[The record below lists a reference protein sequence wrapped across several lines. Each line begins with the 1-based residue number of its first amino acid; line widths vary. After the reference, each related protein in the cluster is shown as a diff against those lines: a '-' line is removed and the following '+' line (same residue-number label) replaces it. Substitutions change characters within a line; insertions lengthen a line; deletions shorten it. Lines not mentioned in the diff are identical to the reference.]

1 MEKNTV
7 WAISLS
13 TLVFVGFFAAQ
24 TFLFPP
30 QSQQEQQNQTEQNSE
45 VSENANASTVQNQ
58 AGGADSSI
66 ETAESTNIVAL
77 SESSSEGAES
87 LPLTEEKF
95 TITTNKVAVTF
106 TNRGG
111 DIVGYELIEKDER
124 GNLKNRD
131 ASTGKGVELI
141 ENLSDKNRAF
151 GLSLGGATRPI
162 INEIFTAK
170 QWSENGDEKIGFFKK
185 FTSKNAD
192 GTTSEFTLVKTY
204 TFKPN
209 DYTFKLDITI
219 DGDENFKGL
228 DVGGSAYTLR
238 TAPQIGPKYDP
249 KVDRY
254 EYRELVSFNGE
265 KAKKTR
271 IGTKQT
277 KNYERDWVWT
287 ALAGKYFEFIV
298 YPESKNSME
307 STVVYNSEIEVGEA
321 TNAQVKMTRKAIDK
335 KETNDSYYIYAGPR
349 NEKEFKIYSSEDKNE
364 WGLTGLH
371 FDDSLQGSGFWYWLE
386 VILKFLLENTNKVVH
401 NWGVSIIIVTII
413 LKICLF
419 PITKKSLEGTQKMQ
433 KFQPKMQELQAKY
446 KNDPQKLQVETAKMY
461 KEIGYNPMSGCLP
474 MLFQFMILFAMYNLF
489 NNYFEF
495 RGASFIKG
503 WIDDLSVGDHIGKTF
518 EHGLPFLGWNQIR
531 ILPVIYVISQL
542 LFGKITQN
550 GGTAAA
556 SQNAGQMKM
565 MMYGMPIMFFFILY
579 NAPSGLFLY
588 WTVSNIFQLGQQLVI
603 NKMMKNKGDEPK
615 LKLVSGKKRK

>member
-7 WAISLS
+7 WAIGLS
-13 TLVFVGFFAAQ
+13 TVVLVGFFAAQ

-30 QSQQEQQNQTEQNSE
+30 QKNQAQNEEQKTEAAS
-45 VSENANASTVQNQ
+45 SENPENASEVQNQ
-58 AGGADSSI
+58 ALGSDS
-66 ETAESTNIVAL
+66 AGSTE
-77 SESSSEGAES
+77 SESIVVSSDKSASDESSEN
-87 LPLTEEKF
+87 LTEEKF

-111 DIVGYELIEKDER
+111 DIISYELIEKDDR
-124 GNLKNRD
+124 GTLKNRD
-131 ASTGKGVELI
+131 ADTGKGVELI

-151 GLSLGGATRPI
+151 GLSLGGANRPI
-162 INEIFTAK
+162 INDIFTAK
-170 QWSENGDEKIGFFKK
+170 KLDDYSIGFFKK

-192 GTTSEFTLVKTY
+192 GSTSEFTLVKKY

-228 DVGGSAYTLR
+228 DVGGAAYTLR
-238 TAPQIGPKYDP
+238 TAPQVGPKFNP
-249 KVDRY
+249 KMDRY

-265 KAKKTR
+265 KVKKTR
-271 IGTKQT
+271 LGNKQT

-287 ALAGKYFEFIV
+287 AMAGKYFEFIV
-298 YPESKNSME
+298 YPEDKNSMS

-321 TNAQVKMTRKAIDK
+321 TNAQVKMTRKSTDS

-349 NEKEFKIYSSEDKNE
+349 NESELKNYVSEDKNE
-364 WGLTGLH
+364 WGLSGVH
-371 FDDSLQGSGFWYWLE
+371 FNESLQTSGFLYWLE
-386 VILKFLLENTNKVVH
+386 VILKFLLENVNKVVH
-401 NWGVSIIIVTII
+401 NWGVSIIIVTVI
-413 LKICLF
+413 LKMALF

-446 KNDPQKLQVETAKMY
+446 KGDPQKLQMETAKMY

-474 MLFQFMILFAMYNLF
+474 MIFQFVILFAMYNLF

-495 RGASFIKG
+495 RGASFISG
-503 WIDDLSVGDHIGKTF
+503 WIDDLSQGDRIGPVF
-518 EHGLPFLGWNQIR
+518 EHGLPILGWNQIR

-542 LFGKITQN
+542 LFGKITGN
-550 GGTAAA
+550 GGTAGAN
-556 SQNAGQMKM
+556 SNQMKM
-565 MMYGMPIMFFFILY
+565 MMYGMPIMFFFLFY
-579 NAPSGLFLY
+579 NAPAGLLLY
-588 WTVSNIFQLGQQLVI
+588 WTVSNIFQLGQQIVI
-603 NKMMKNKGDEPK
+603 NKMMKNKKDEPK
-615 LKLVSGKKRK
+615 LKLVEKKSKNKR

>member
-7 WAISLS
+7 WAIGLS
-13 TLVFVGFFAAQ
+13 TVVLVGFFAAQ

-30 QSQQEQQNQTEQNSE
+30 QPQEQNQQAENQTEQDATVVENEAGNAE
-45 VSENANASTVQNQ
+45 VSSNEILSSESVIAASEISN
-58 AGGADSSI
+58 
-66 ETAESTNIVAL
+66 AESTENL
-77 SESSSEGAES
+77 SEEN
-87 LPLTEEKF
+87 F
-95 TITTNKVAVTF
+95 TITTNNVKVTF

-111 DIVGYELIEKDER
+111 DIVSYELIEKDEN

-131 ASTGKGVELI
+131 VDTGKGVELI

-151 GLSLGGATRPI
+151 ALSLGGATKPI
-162 INEIFTAK
+162 VNDIFTAK
-170 QWSENGDEKIGFFKK
+170 KLGDNAIGFFKK

-238 TAPQIGPKYDP
+238 TAPQIGPKYNP

-254 EYRELVSFNGE
+254 EYRNLISFNGE
-265 KAKKTR
+265 KSKKVNV
-271 IGTKQT
+271 GSKQT

-287 ALAGKYFEFIV
+287 AIAGKYFEFIV
-298 YPESKNSME
+298 YPENQNAMSN
-307 STVVYNSEIEVGEA
+307 TVVYNSEVEVGDA
-321 TNAQVKMTRKAIDK
+321 INAQVKMTRKSIDK
-335 KETNDSYYIYAGPR
+335 KETTDSYYIYAGPR
-349 NEKEFKIYSSEDKNE
+349 NESELKKYVSEEKNE
-364 WGLTGLH
+364 WGLSGVH
-371 FDDSLQGSGFWYWLE
+371 FNESLQTSGFLYWLE
-386 VILKFLLENTNKVVH
+386 VVLKFLLETINKLVH

-433 KFQPKMQELQAKY
+433 KFQPKMQELQTKY
-446 KNDPQKLQVETAKMY
+446 KNDPQKLQMETAKMY

-474 MLFQFMILFAMYNLF
+474 MLFQFVILFAMYNLF

-503 WIDDLSVGDHIGKTF
+503 WIDDLSVGDHVGKTF

-556 SQNAGQMKM
+556 GQNAGQMKM
-565 MMYGMPIMFFFILY
+565 MMYGMPIMFFFLFY
-579 NAPSGLFLY
+579 NAPAGLLLY
-588 WTVSNIFQLGQQLVI
+588 WTVSNIFQLGQQLII
-603 NKMMKNKGDEPK
+603 NKMMKNKE
-615 LKLVSGKKRK
+615 LTIVSKNRRK

>member
-13 TLVFVGFFAAQ
+13 TVVLVGFFAAQ

-30 QSQQEQQNQTEQNSE
+30 EKNAANQQAANQTEETSSVVE
-45 VSENANASTVQNQ
+45 NQ
-58 AGGADSSI
+58 AGSSESGNTSDSTI
-66 ETAESTNIVAL
+66 AA
-77 SESSSEGAES
+77 ESSSESISSENEN
-87 LPLTEEKF
+87 LQEETF
-95 TITTNKVAVTF
+95 TITTNKVHVTF

-111 DIVGYELIEKDER
+111 DIIGYELIEKDDR

-131 ASTGKGVELI
+131 ADTGKGVELI
-141 ENLSDKNRAF
+141 QNVTEKNRAF
-151 GLSLGGATRPI
+151 GLALGGVNRPLV
-162 INEIFTAK
+162 NDIFTAK
-170 QWSENGDEKIGFFKK
+170 KLGDNSIGFFKK

-192 GTTSEFTLVKTY
+192 GSENEFTLVKTY

-249 KVDRY
+249 KKDRY
-254 EYRELVSFNGE
+254 EYRQLVTFNGE
-265 KAKKTR
+265 KTKKVN
-271 IGTKQT
+271 IGTKQS
-277 KNYERDWVWT
+277 KEYDREWVWA

-298 YPESKNSME
+298 YPENKDSMS
-307 STVVYNSEIEVGEA
+307 STVAYSSEVEGDEIS
-321 TNAQVKMTRKAIDK
+321 NAQLKLTRKSLDK
-335 KETNDSYYIYAGPR
+335 NETTDSYFIYAGPR
-349 NEKEFKIYSSEDKNE
+349 NEVELKAYVSEDKNE
-364 WGLTGLH
+364 WSLSGVH
-371 FDDSLQGSGFWYWLE
+371 FNESLQTSGFLYWLE
-386 VILKFLLENTNKVVH
+386 VVLKFLLETINKVVH
-401 NWGVSIIIVTII
+401 NWGVSIIIVTVI
-413 LKICLF
+413 LKMALF

-433 KFQPKMQELQAKY
+433 EFQPRMKALQDKY
-446 KNDPQKLQVETAKMY
+446 KNDPQKLQQETAKMY

-474 MLFQFMILFAMYNLF
+474 MLFQFVILFAMYNLF

-495 RGASFIKG
+495 RGASFIPG
-503 WIDDLSVGDHIGKTF
+503 WIDDLSVGDHIGKPF
-518 EHGLPFLGWNQIR
+518 EHGLPILGWNQIR

-556 SQNAGQMKM
+556 GQNAGQMKM
-565 MMYGMPIMFFFILY
+565 MMYGMPIMFFFLFY
-579 NAPSGLFLY
+579 NAPAGLLLY
-588 WTVSNIFQLGQQLVI
+588 WTVSNIFQLGQQIVI
-603 NKMMKNKGDEPK
+603 NKMMKNKKPA
-615 LKLVSGKKRK
+615 LVKNTQKNKR

>member
-7 WAISLS
+7 WAIGLS
-13 TLVFVGFFAAQ
+13 TVVLVGFFAAQ

-30 QSQQEQQNQTEQNSE
+30 QPQEQNQQAENQTEQDATVVENEAGNAE
-45 VSENANASTVQNQ
+45 VSSNEILSSESVIVASEISN
-58 AGGADSSI
+58 
-66 ETAESTNIVAL
+66 AESTENL
-77 SESSSEGAES
+77 SEEN
-87 LPLTEEKF
+87 F
-95 TITTNKVAVTF
+95 TITTNNVKVTF

-111 DIVGYELIEKDER
+111 DIVSYELIEKDEN

-131 ASTGKGVELI
+131 VDTGKGVELI

-151 GLSLGGATRPI
+151 ALSLGGATKPI
-162 INEIFTAK
+162 VNDIFTAK
-170 QWSENGDEKIGFFKK
+170 KLGDNAIGFFKK

-238 TAPQIGPKYDP
+238 TAPQIGPKYNP

-254 EYRELVSFNGE
+254 EYRNLISFNGE
-265 KAKKTR
+265 KSKKVNV
-271 IGTKQT
+271 GSKQT

-287 ALAGKYFEFIV
+287 AIAGKYFEFIV
-298 YPESKNSME
+298 YPENQNAMSN
-307 STVVYNSEIEVGEA
+307 TVVYNSEVEVGDA
-321 TNAQVKMTRKAIDK
+321 INAQVKMSRKSIDK
-335 KETNDSYYIYAGPR
+335 KETTDSYYIYAGPR
-349 NEKEFKIYSSEDKNE
+349 NESELKKYVSEEKNE
-364 WGLTGLH
+364 WGLSGVH
-371 FDDSLQGSGFWYWLE
+371 FNESLQTSGFLYWLE
-386 VILKFLLENTNKVVH
+386 VVLKFLLETINKLVH

-433 KFQPKMQELQAKY
+433 KFQPKMQELQTKY
-446 KNDPQKLQVETAKMY
+446 KNDPQKLQMETAKMY

-474 MLFQFMILFAMYNLF
+474 MLFQFVILFAMYNLF

-503 WIDDLSVGDHIGKTF
+503 WIDDLSVGDHVGKTF

-556 SQNAGQMKM
+556 GQNAGQMKM
-565 MMYGMPIMFFFILY
+565 MMYGMPIMFFFLFY
-579 NAPSGLFLY
+579 NASAGLLLY
-588 WTVSNIFQLGQQLVI
+588 WTVSNIFQLGQQLII
-603 NKMMKNKGDEPK
+603 NKMMKNKE
-615 LKLVSGKKRK
+615 LTIVSKNRRK

>member
-13 TLVFVGFFAAQ
+13 TVVLVGFFAVQ

-30 QSQQEQQNQTEQNSE
+30 KAQEQNQAENQVEQNSAVVENEAGKTENSE
-45 VSENANASTVQNQ
+45 VIL
-58 AGGADSSI
+58 DSS
-66 ETAESTNIVAL
+66 ETNLVAAENSI
-77 SESSSEGAES
+77 SESGEEIT
-87 LPLTEEKF
+87 LTEENF
-95 TITTNKVAVTF
+95 TITTNKVKVTF

-111 DIVGYELIEKDER
+111 DIVSYELIEKDDK

-131 ASTGKGVELI
+131 VDTGKGVELI
-141 ENLSDKNRAF
+141 ENLSDRNRAF
-151 GLSLGGATRPI
+151 ALSLGNATKPI
-162 INEIFTAK
+162 VNDIFTAK
-170 QWSENGDEKIGFFKK
+170 KLDDYSIGFFKK

-192 GTTSEFTLVKTY
+192 GSTSEFTLVKKY

-228 DVGGSAYTLR
+228 DIGGASYTLR
-238 TAPQIGPKYDP
+238 TAPQVGPKYNP

-271 IGTKQT
+271 LGTKQT
-277 KNYERDWVWT
+277 KDYERDWVWT
-287 ALAGKYFEFIV
+287 AMAGKYFEFIV
-298 YPESKNSME
+298 YPENKNSME
-307 STVVYNSEIEVGEA
+307 NTVVYNSEIEVGEA
-321 TNAQVKMTRKAIDK
+321 ANAQVKMTRKATDS

-349 NEKEFKIYSSEDKNE
+349 NESELKKYVSEDKNE
-364 WGLTGLH
+364 WGLSGVH
-371 FDDSLQGSGFWYWLE
+371 FNESLQTSGFLYWLE
-386 VILKFLLENTNKVVH
+386 VILKFLLENINKVVH
-401 NWGVSIIIVTII
+401 NWGLSIIIVTVI
-413 LKICLF
+413 LKMALF

-433 KFQPKMQELQAKY
+433 QFQPKMQELQAKY
-446 KNDPQKLQVETAKMY
+446 KGNPQKLQMETAKMY

-474 MLFQFMILFAMYNLF
+474 MLFQFVILFAMYNLF

-503 WIDDLSVGDHIGKTF
+503 WIDDLSVGDHVGPVF
-518 EHGLPFLGWNQIR
+518 ERGLPFLGWNQIR

-556 SQNAGQMKM
+556 GQNAGQMKM
-565 MMYGMPIMFFFILY
+565 LMYGMPIMFFFLFY
-579 NAPSGLFLY
+579 NAPAGLLLY

-603 NKMMKNKGDEPK
+603 NKMMKNKKPV
-615 LKLVSGKKRK
+615 LVKTTNKNKR

>member
-7 WAISLS
+7 LAISLS
-13 TLVFVGFFAAQ
+13 TIVLVGFFAAQ

-30 QSQQEQQNQTEQNSE
+30 QPQEQNQQAENQTEQNSA
-45 VSENANASTVQNQ
+45 VVENNAGNAESVETEN
-58 AGGADSSI
+58 SSI
-66 ETAESTNIVAL
+66 ENFVAVSDNADAES
-77 SESSSEGAES
+77 SET
-87 LPLTEEKF
+87 LKEETF
-95 TITTNKVAVTF
+95 TITTNKVRVTF

-111 DIVGYELIEKDER
+111 DIVSYELIEKDER

-131 ASTGKGVELI
+131 ATTGKGVELI
-141 ENLSDKNRAF
+141 ENLSEKNRAF
-151 GLSLGGATRPI
+151 ALSLGGATRPI
-162 INEIFTAK
+162 VNEIFTAK
-170 QWSENGDEKIGFFKK
+170 KLGDNAIGFFKK

-209 DYTFKLDITI
+209 DYTFKLDITV
-219 DGDENFKGL
+219 DGDENFNGL

-238 TAPQIGPKYDP
+238 TAPQIGPKYNP

-254 EYRELVSFNGE
+254 EYRELISFNGE
-265 KAKKTR
+265 KKKE
-271 IGTKQT
+271 IKLGTKQT

-287 ALAGKYFEFIV
+287 AMAGKYFEFIV
-298 YPESKNSME
+298 YPENKNAMS
-307 STVVYNSEIEVGEA
+307 STVVYNSEIEVGDA
-321 TNAQVKMTRKAIDK
+321 SNAQVKMTRKAIDK
-335 KETNDSYYIYAGPR
+335 KETTDSYYIYAGPR
-349 NEKEFKIYSSEDKNE
+349 NEKEFKAYSSEEKNE
-364 WGLTGLH
+364 WGLSGLH
-371 FDDSLQGSGFWYWLE
+371 FDESLQGSGFWYWLE
-386 VILKFLLENTNKVVH
+386 VVLKFLLENTNKLVH
-401 NWGVSIIIVTII
+401 NWGVSIIIVTVI
-413 LKICLF
+413 LKIALF

-446 KNDPQKLQVETAKMY
+446 KNDPQKLQQETAKMY

-474 MLFQFMILFAMYNLF
+474 MIFQFMILFAMYNLF

-503 WIDDLSVGDHIGKTF
+503 WIDDLSVGDHVGPVF
-518 EHGLPFLGWNQIR
+518 EQTLPFLGWNQIR

-550 GGTAAA
+550 GGTAAG
-556 SQNAGQMKM
+556 QNAGQMKM

-588 WTVSNIFQLGQQLVI
+588 WTVSNIFQLGQQIVI
-603 NKMMKNKGDEPK
+603 NKMMKNKE
-615 LKLVSGKKRK
+615 LTVVSNKKRR

>member
-7 WAISLS
+7 WAIGLS
-13 TLVFVGFFAAQ
+13 TVVLVGFFAAQ

-30 QSQQEQQNQTEQNSE
+30 QPQEQNQQAENQTEQDATVVENEAGNAE
-45 VSENANASTVQNQ
+45 VSSNEILSSESVIAASEISN
-58 AGGADSSI
+58 
-66 ETAESTNIVAL
+66 AESTENL
-77 SESSSEGAES
+77 SEEN
-87 LPLTEEKF
+87 F
-95 TITTNKVAVTF
+95 TITTNNVKVTF

-111 DIVGYELIEKDER
+111 DIVSYELIEKDEN

-131 ASTGKGVELI
+131 VDTGKGVELI

-151 GLSLGGATRPI
+151 ALSLGGATKPI
-162 INEIFTAK
+162 VNDIFTAK
-170 QWSENGDEKIGFFKK
+170 KLGDNAIGFFKK

-238 TAPQIGPKYDP
+238 TAPQIGPKYNP

-254 EYRELVSFNGE
+254 EYRNLISFNGE
-265 KAKKTR
+265 KSKKVNV
-271 IGTKQT
+271 GSKQT

-287 ALAGKYFEFIV
+287 AIAGKYFEFIV
-298 YPESKNSME
+298 YPENQNAMSN
-307 STVVYNSEIEVGEA
+307 TVVYNSEVEVGDA
-321 TNAQVKMTRKAIDK
+321 INAQVKMSRKSIDK
-335 KETNDSYYIYAGPR
+335 KETTDSYYIYAGPR
-349 NEKEFKIYSSEDKNE
+349 NESELKKYVSEEKNE
-364 WGLTGLH
+364 WGLSGVH
-371 FDDSLQGSGFWYWLE
+371 FNESLQTSGFLYWLE
-386 VILKFLLENTNKVVH
+386 VVLKFLLETINKLVH

-433 KFQPKMQELQAKY
+433 KFQPKMQELQTKY
-446 KNDPQKLQVETAKMY
+446 KNDPQKLQMETAKMY

-474 MLFQFMILFAMYNLF
+474 MLFQFVILFAMYNLF

-503 WIDDLSVGDHIGKTF
+503 WIDDLSVGDHVGKTF

-556 SQNAGQMKM
+556 GQNAGQMKM
-565 MMYGMPIMFFFILY
+565 MMYGMPIMFFFLFY
-579 NAPSGLFLY
+579 NAPAGLLLY
-588 WTVSNIFQLGQQLVI
+588 WTVSNIFQLGQQLII
-603 NKMMKNKGDEPK
+603 NKMMKNKE
-615 LKLVSGKKRK
+615 LTIVSKNRRK

>member
-7 WAISLS
+7 WAIGLS
-13 TLVFVGFFAAQ
+13 TVVLVGFFAAQ

-30 QSQQEQQNQTEQNSE
+30 QPQEQNQQAENQTEQDATVVENEAGNAE
-45 VSENANASTVQNQ
+45 VSSNEILSSESVIAASEISN
-58 AGGADSSI
+58 
-66 ETAESTNIVAL
+66 AESTENL
-77 SESSSEGAES
+77 SEEN
-87 LPLTEEKF
+87 F
-95 TITTNKVAVTF
+95 TITTNNVKVTF

-111 DIVGYELIEKDER
+111 DIVSYELIEKDEN

-131 ASTGKGVELI
+131 VDTGKGVELI

-151 GLSLGGATRPI
+151 ALSLGGATKPI
-162 INEIFTAK
+162 VNDIFTAK
-170 QWSENGDEKIGFFKK
+170 KLGDNAIGFFKK

-238 TAPQIGPKYDP
+238 TAPQIGPKYNP

-254 EYRELVSFNGE
+254 EYRNLISFNGE
-265 KAKKTR
+265 KSKKVNV
-271 IGTKQT
+271 GSKQT

-287 ALAGKYFEFIV
+287 AIAGKYFEFIV
-298 YPESKNSME
+298 YPENQNAMSN
-307 STVVYNSEIEVGEA
+307 TVVYNSEVEVGDA
-321 TNAQVKMTRKAIDK
+321 INAQVKMTRKSIDK
-335 KETNDSYYIYAGPR
+335 KETTDSYYIYAGPR
-349 NEKEFKIYSSEDKNE
+349 NESELKKYVSEEKNE
-364 WGLTGLH
+364 WGLSGVH
-371 FDDSLQGSGFWYWLE
+371 FNESLQTSGFLYWLE
-386 VILKFLLENTNKVVH
+386 VVLKFLLETINKLVH

-433 KFQPKMQELQAKY
+433 KFQPKMQELQTKY
-446 KNDPQKLQVETAKMY
+446 KNDPQKLQMETAKMY

-474 MLFQFMILFAMYNLF
+474 MLFQFVILFAMYNLF

-503 WIDDLSVGDHIGKTF
+503 WIDDLSVGDHVGKTF

-531 ILPVIYVISQL
+531 VLPVIYVISQL

-556 SQNAGQMKM
+556 GQNAGQMKM
-565 MMYGMPIMFFFILY
+565 MMYGMPIMFFFLFY
-579 NAPSGLFLY
+579 NAPAGLLLY
-588 WTVSNIFQLGQQLVI
+588 WTVSNIFQLGQQLII
-603 NKMMKNKGDEPK
+603 NKMMKNKE
-615 LKLVSGKKRK
+615 LTIVSKNRRK

>member
-7 WAISLS
+7 WAIGLS
-13 TLVFVGFFAAQ
+13 TVVLVGFFAAQ

-30 QSQQEQQNQTEQNSE
+30 QQNQNQQEAAQIEKTENDVNPSE
-45 VSENANASTVQNQ
+45 KSESTENVLSENAVNA
-58 AGGADSSI
+58 DI
-66 ETAESTNIVAL
+66 
-77 SESSSEGAES
+77 SESISISSLAEES
-87 LPLTEEKF
+87 LSEEKF
-95 TITTNKVAVTF
+95 TVTTNNVQVTF

-111 DIVGYELIEKDER
+111 DIIGYELIKKDDR

-141 ENLSDKNRAF
+141 ENVSDKNRAF
-151 GLSLGGATRPI
+151 SLSLGGATHSI
-162 INEIFTAK
+162 INDVFEARVLDEKDSATGEIK
-170 QWSENGDEKIGFFKK
+170 NYKIGFFKK
-185 FTSKNAD
+185 YTYKNSD
-192 GTTSEFTLVKTY
+192 GSESEFTLVKTY

-209 DYTFKLDITI
+209 DYTFKLDITV
-219 DGDENFKGL
+219 DGGENFKGL
-228 DVGGSAYTLR
+228 DLGGAAYTLR
-238 TAPQIGPKYDP
+238 TAPQIGPKYNP

-265 KAKKTR
+265 KSKKTR
-271 IGTKQT
+271 FGTKQT
-277 KNYERDWVWT
+277 KNYDREWVWS

-298 YPESKNSME
+298 YPENKNSME
-307 STVVYNSEIEVGEA
+307 PSVVYDTQIEVGEA
-321 TNAQVKMTRKAIDK
+321 TNAQLKMTRKPIDK
-335 KETNDSYYIYAGPR
+335 TQTTDSYYIYAGPR
-349 NEKEFKIYSSEDKNE
+349 NESELKNYVSEDKNE
-364 WGLTGLH
+364 WSLTGVH
-371 FDDSLQGSGFWYWLE
+371 FDESLQSSGFLYWLE
-386 VILKFLLENTNKVVH
+386 VVLKFLLETTNKIVH
-401 NWGVSIIIVTII
+401 NWGGSIIIVTII

-433 KFQPKMQELQAKY
+433 KFQPKMQEIQARY
-446 KNDPQKLQVETAKMY
+446 KNDPQKMQMETAKMY

-474 MLFQFMILFAMYNLF
+474 MIFQFVILFAMYNLF

-495 RGASFIKG
+495 RGASFISG
-503 WIDDLSVGDHIGKTF
+503 WIDDLSQGDRIGPIF
-518 EHGLPFLGWNQIR
+518 ETGLPLLGWNQIR

-556 SQNAGQMKM
+556 SQNSGQMKM

-588 WTVSNIFQLGQQLVI
+588 WTVSNIFQLGQQIII
-603 NKMMKNKGDEPK
+603 NKMMKNK
-615 LKLVSGKKRK
+615 

>member
-1 MEKNTV
+1 MEKNTI

-13 TLVFVGFFAAQ
+13 TIVLVGFFAAQ

-30 QSQQEQQNQTEQNSE
+30 QMQEAKSEQTEQ
-45 VSENANASTVQNQ
+45 VISENLEIENQ
-58 AGGADSSI
+58 AGALNDSVDIMESEDVFVASDSSLTEI
-66 ETAESTNIVAL
+66 S
-77 SESSSEGAES
+77 ES
-87 LPLTEEKF
+87 LPIAEEKF
-95 TITTNKVAVTF
+95 TISTNKVSVIF

-131 ASTGKGVELI
+131 ADTGKGVELI
-141 ENLSDKNRAF
+141 ENLSEKNRAF
-151 GLSLGGATRPI
+151 ALSLGGANRPI
-162 INEIFTAK
+162 VNEIFTAK
-170 QWSENGDEKIGFFKK
+170 RWSENGDEKIGFFKK
-185 FTSKNAD
+185 FTSKNVD

-209 DYTFKLDITI
+209 DYTFKLDISI

-228 DVGGSAYTLR
+228 DLGGAAYTLR
-238 TAPQIGPKYDP
+238 TSPQIGPKYNP

-254 EYRELVSFNGE
+254 EYRELISFNGE
-265 KAKKTR
+265 KAKKIR
-271 IGTKQT
+271 LGTKQT
-277 KNYERDWVWT
+277 KDYERDWVWT
-287 ALAGKYFEFIV
+287 AMAGKYFEFIV
-298 YPESKNSME
+298 CPEDKNSM
-307 STVVYNSEIEVGEA
+307 SSKVVYNSEVEVGDA
-321 TNAQVKMTRKAIDK
+321 TNAQVKMTRKATDK

-349 NEKEFKIYSSEDKNE
+349 NEKELKNYVSEEKNE
-364 WGLTGLH
+364 WGLSGVH
-371 FDDSLQGSGFWYWLE
+371 FNESLQGSGFWYWLE
-386 VILKFLLENTNKVVH
+386 VILKFLLESTNKIVH
-401 NWGVSIIIVTII
+401 NWGVSIIIVTVI
-413 LKICLF
+413 LKVALF

-446 KNDPQKLQVETAKMY
+446 KNDPQKLQMETAKMY

-474 MLFQFMILFAMYNLF
+474 MIFQFMILFAMYNLF

-495 RGASFIKG
+495 RGASFISG

-518 EHGLPFLGWNQIR
+518 EHGLPILGWNQIR

-542 LFGKITQN
+542 LFGKITGN
-550 GGTAAA
+550 GGTATS
-556 SQNAGQMKM
+556 SQNAAQMKM

-588 WTVSNIFQLGQQLVI
+588 WTVSNIFQLGQQLII
-603 NKMMKNKGDEPK
+603 NKMMKNKKDEPK
-615 LKLVSGKKRK
+615 LKLVQNKKRK

>member
-13 TLVFVGFFAAQ
+13 TVVLVGFFAAQ

-30 QSQQEQQNQTEQNSE
+30 QVQEQNQTENQTEQNSAVVE
-45 VSENANASTVQNQ
+45 NNAGSEESSVSENY
-58 AGGADSSI
+58 SSENFI
-66 ETAESTNIVAL
+66 AVSGN
-77 SESSSEGAES
+77 SSSESEDE
-87 LPLTEEKF
+87 LTEEKF
-95 TITTNKVAVTF
+95 TITTNKVQVTF

-111 DIVGYELIEKDER
+111 DILSYELIEKDER

-131 ASTGKGVELI
+131 ADTGKGVELI
-141 ENLSDKNRAF
+141 ENLSEKNRAF
-151 GLSLGGATRPI
+151 SLSLGDATHPI
-162 INEIFTAK
+162 VNDIFNTRIL
-170 QWSENGDEKIGFFKK
+170 GDNSIGFFKR

-209 DYTFKLDITI
+209 DYTFKLDVTI

-228 DVGGSAYTLR
+228 DVGGASYTLR
-238 TAPQIGPKYDP
+238 TAPQIGPKYNP

-254 EYRELVSFNGE
+254 EYRELISFNGE

-271 IGTKQT
+271 LGTKQT
-277 KNYERDWVWT
+277 KNYEREWVWT
-287 ALAGKYFEFIV
+287 SMAGKYFEFIV
-298 YPESKNSME
+298 YPENKNSM
-307 STVVYNSEIEVGEA
+307 SNTVVYNSEIEVGDSA
-321 TNAQVKMTRKAIDK
+321 NAQVKMTRKASDK
-335 KETNDSYYIYAGPR
+335 NETTDSYYIYAGPR
-349 NEKEFKIYSSEDKNE
+349 NESELKKYVSEDKNE
-364 WGLTGLH
+364 WGLSGVH
-371 FDDSLQGSGFWYWLE
+371 FNESLQTSGFLYWLE
-386 VILKFLLENTNKVVH
+386 VILKFLLETIYKLVH

-413 LKICLF
+413 LKMALF

-433 KFQPKMQELQAKY
+433 QFQPKMQALQEKY
-446 KNDPQKLQVETAKMY
+446 KGDPQKLQMETAKMY

-474 MLFQFMILFAMYNLF
+474 MIFQFVILFAMYNLF

-503 WIDDLSVGDHIGKTF
+503 WIDDLSTGDHIGKTF

-550 GGTAAA
+550 GGTASSA
-556 SQNAGQMKM
+556 QNSGQMKM
-565 MMYGMPIMFFFILY
+565 MMYGMPIMFFFLFY
-579 NAPSGLFLY
+579 NAPAGLLLY

-603 NKMMKNKGDEPK
+603 NKMMKNKKPV
-615 LKLVSGKKRK
+615 LVKSSKNKR

>member
-13 TLVFVGFFAAQ
+13 TIVLVGFFAVQ

-30 QSQQEQQNQTEQNSE
+30 QPQEQQETSQVSDVVENQATGE
-45 VSENANASTVQNQ
+45 SEN
-58 AGGADSSI
+58 ADSSI
-66 ETAESTNIVAL
+66 ADNLAIVSDVSA
-77 SESSSEGAES
+77 SEN
-87 LPLTEEKF
+87 LTEEKF

-111 DIVGYELIEKDER
+111 DITSYELIEKDER

-131 ASTGKGVELI
+131 VDTGKGVELI
-141 ENLSDKNRAF
+141 ENLSEKNRAF

-162 INEIFTAK
+162 INDIFTAK
-170 QWSENGDEKIGFFKK
+170 KLDDYTIGFFKK

-192 GTTSEFTLVKTY
+192 GTESEFTLVKKY

-209 DYTFKLDITI
+209 DYTFKLEITI

-228 DVGGSAYTLR
+228 DVGGAAYTIR
-238 TAPQIGPKYDP
+238 TAPQVGPKFNP
-249 KVDRY
+249 KVDKY

-265 KAKKTR
+265 KAKKTKL
-271 IGTKQT
+271 GTKQT
-277 KNYERDWVWT
+277 KDYERDWVWT
-287 ALAGKYFEFIV
+287 AMAGKYFEFIV
-298 YPESKNSME
+298 YPENKTSMS

-321 TNAQVKMTRKAIDK
+321 TNAQVKMTRKPTDK

-349 NEKEFKIYSSEDKNE
+349 NESELKKYVAEDKNE
-364 WGLTGLH
+364 WGLSGVH
-371 FDDSLQGSGFWYWLE
+371 FNESLQTSGFFYWLE
-386 VILKFLLENTNKVVH
+386 VVLKFLLESIYRLVH

-413 LKICLF
+413 LKTALF

-433 KFQPKMQELQAKY
+433 KFQPKMQEIQAKY
-446 KNDPQKLQVETAKMY
+446 KGDPQRLQIETAKMY

-474 MLFQFMILFAMYNLF
+474 MIFQFIILFAMYNLF

-495 RGASFIKG
+495 RGASFING
-503 WIDDLSVGDHIGKTF
+503 WIDDLSKGDHIGKTF
-518 EHGLPFLGWNQIR
+518 EYGLPFLGWNQIR
-531 ILPVIYVISQL
+531 ILPVIYLISQL
-542 LFGKITQN
+542 LFGKITGN

-556 SQNAGQMKM
+556 SQSASQMKM
-565 MMYGMPIMFFFILY
+565 MMYGMPIMFFFIFY
-579 NAPSGLFLY
+579 NAPSGLLLY
-588 WTVSNIFQLGQQLVI
+588 WTVSNIFQLGQQIII
-603 NKMMKNKGDEPK
+603 NKMMKNNKNEPK
-615 LKLVSGKKRK
+615 LKLVQGKKRK